1 MDAFCLTAAVGHIEG
16 MRRFLEAGK
25 SPNDAC
31 AAVSTRDLIILVTI
45 TKCIWKPAVSLVY
58 ATLVAGFRR
67 FRTRDIVTMCLYTD
81 LFDII
86 LNLRTLLVILLRKKK
101 EFHLI
106 VINAHDGKTEII
118 VVNVYT
124 GITVK

>member
-1 MDAFCLTAAVGHIEG
+1 M
-16 MRRFLEAGK
+16 
-25 SPNDAC
+25 
-31 AAVSTRDLIILVTI
+31 
-45 TKCIWKPAVSLVY
+45 Y

-81 LFDII
+81 LFD
-86 LNLRTLLVILLRKKK
+86 LRTLLVILLRKKK

-106 VINAHDGKTEII
+106 VINAHNGKTEII
-118 VVNVYT
+118 VVNVYYT